1 MALVA
6 FCLPALVLLL
16 PVVAAVPAEEPPA
29 ATSRTDRPV
38 PFLADEIGT
47 GVRDA
52 WSAATK
58 DYDLKLAF
66 AITPHHA
73 LAAYYATVRILDARG
88 NEVLSADNV
97 GPWFFTNLP
106 NGIYRVTA
114 KAYGRAIEQTAEV
127 GNGKQ
132 TELSFYW

>member
-1 MALVA
+1 MALAA
-6 FCLPALVLLL
+6 FCLPALLLLL
-16 PVVAAVPAEEPPA
+16 PVVAAVPAEEPSA
-29 ATSRTDRPV
+29 ATTRTDRPV
-38 PFLADEIGT
+38 PFLAQGIGT

-66 AITPHHA
+66 AITPHHS
-73 LAAYYATVRILDARG
+73 LAAYATVRILDARG

-127 GNGKQ
+127 GNGEQ

>member
-1 MALVA
+1 MALAA
-6 FCLPALVLLL
+6 FCLPALLLLL
-16 PVVAAVPAEEPPA
+16 PVVAAVPAEEPRA
-29 ATSRTDRPV
+29 ATTRTDRPV
-38 PFLADEIGT
+38 PLLTAGIGT

-73 LAAYYATVRILDARG
+73 LAAYATVRILDARG

-97 GPWFFTNLP
+97 GAWFFTNLP

-132 TELSFYW
+132 TELAFYW

>member
-1 MALVA
+1 MALAA
-6 FCLPALVLLL
+6 FCLPTLLL
-16 PVVAAVPAEEPPA
+16 LSPVVAAVPAEEPPA
-29 ATSRTDRPV
+29 ATTRTDRPA
-38 PFLADEIGT
+38 PFLAEGIGT

-52 WSAATK
+52 WSVATK
-58 DYDLKLAF
+58 AYDLKLAF
-66 AITPHHA
+66 AIAPDHA
-73 LAAYYATVRILDARG
+73 LAAYATVRILDARG

-106 NGIYRVTA
+106 NGIYHVTA

-127 GNGKQ
+127 GNGMQ